1 MKETIINGV
10 KYKAVDTPIEEDTD
24 FTCRECD
31 IFKAKIPLS
40 MIEFPLCCREGN
52 KKVQESCRGM
62 MSKHIK
68 RLWKRV

>member
-1 MKETIINGV
+1 MEETIINGV
-10 KYKAVDTPIEEDTD
+10 KYKAVDTPIEEGTD

-52 KKVQESCRGM
+52 KKVQESCRAM
-62 MSKHIK
+62 ISKHIK